1 MILVVPT
8 LTVNLEA
15 VVRFV
20 DVGLDMLEILLS
32 IALWNLVVRIL
43 VEPMLSAKAKV
54 DRLFA
59 SVPEVML
66 EILIPTV
73 SKILVL
79 PILVV
84 PMLFAKTMAMLPFAN
99 VPLTMLVIPMFPA
112 HSILVPKTPVDPIP
126 NVTSV
131 DKDQFVDVSEDSLEN
146 PLVGLDVALILV
158 QSMIFAVP
166 MLNAEMKGVDL
177 SANACLVTKVILTLV
192 V

>member
-84 PMLFAKTMAMLPFAN
+84 STFLKKCT
-99 VPLTMLVIPMFPA
+99 
-112 HSILVPKTPVDPIP
+112 
-126 NVTSV
+126 
-131 DKDQFVDVSEDSLEN
+131 
-146 PLVGLDVALILV
+146 
-158 QSMIFAVP
+158 
-166 MLNAEMKGVDL
+166 
-177 SANACLVTKVILTLV
+177 
-192 V
+192 